1 MWQQCYYRIYTY
13 VSRSH
18 LLTQTWQTNDNGT
31 DNDNYCQDCS
41 LTIRIYPQTLLTVHR
56 HPDPTSIH
64 PDQKD
69 GIVAKRSDSQWLV
82 TSLDCRFIPHP
93 NPIPT
98 TITYP
103 SPPLCLKAPP
113 SLRTQFKS
121 LSLLANK
128 GIIYF
133 RRVHLS
139 VTSENHKSTFLTL
152 ADFYVLP
159 KR

>member
-1 MWQQCYYRIYTY
+1 MLQQCYYRIYTY

-41 LTIRIYPQTLLTVHR
+41 LTEIRQPMVSYITGLQIY
-56 HPDPTSIH
+56 TSPKSNSH
-64 PDQKD
+64 YHY
-69 GIVAKRSDSQWLV
+69 L
-82 TSLDCRFIPHP
+82 SL
-93 NPIPT
+93 
-98 TITYP
+98 
-103 SPPLCLKAPP
+103 PPLCLKAPP

-139 VTSENHKSTFLTL
+139 VPSENHKSTFLTL